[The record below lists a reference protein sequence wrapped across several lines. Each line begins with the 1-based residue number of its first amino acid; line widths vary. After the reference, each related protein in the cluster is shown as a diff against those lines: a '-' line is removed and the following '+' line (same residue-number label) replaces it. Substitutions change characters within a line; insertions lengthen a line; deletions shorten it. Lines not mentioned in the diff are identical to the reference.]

1 MYKIIVWGL
10 GKEFHQSINILKYY
24 TMLRQIEI
32 VALTATSVP
41 NVNMIDEYKVIKT
54 EDIKNTEF
62 DFVLIMSEKYF
73 RNISQNLNSMGI
85 DNAKILRGKILNI
98 PNMDFKEYVKLKQS
112 KLTIVSNTCWG
123 GMLYATLGMECL
135 SPFKNLYFYD
145 TDYIKVLNNFK
156 EYMDIEPQFQKFGSI
171 GGRNYPILRI
181 KDIDI
186 HCNHDVDPDEAIE
199 KWNRRRKKINYNNML
214 VEMSTSD
221 RKIAEK
227 FCDLKNYNK
236 KVCLVPFEMNCKYAV
251 KLEMLPEQKEFWQ
264 TANETAAL
272 GVDTYNFSIIDLCN
286 GIIKHRYL

>member
-1 MYKIIVWGL
+1 
-10 GKEFHQSINILKYY
+10 
-24 TMLRQIEI
+24 
-32 VALTATSVP
+32 
-41 NVNMIDEYKVIKT
+41 
-54 EDIKNTEF
+54 
-62 DFVLIMSEKYF
+62 
-73 RNISQNLNSMGI
+73 MGV

-145 TDYIKVLNNFK
+145 TDYIKVLSNFK
-156 EYMDIEPQFQKFGSI
+156 EYMEIEPQFQKFGSI

-186 HCNHDVDPDEAIE
+186 HCNHDADPDEAIE

-214 VEMSTSD
+214 VEMSTFD

-236 KVCLVPFEMNCKYAV
+236 KVCLVPFEMNCKYVV
-251 KLEMLPEQKEFWQ
+251 KLEMLPGQKEFWQ
-264 TANETAAL
+264 TANETAVL